1 VTITEGG
8 RAVRVGDVVSG
19 EAQVGERV
27 HDGEVDRALDEERV
41 GHDLE
46 GKVGEELVALQQ
58 VLGMVGAGG
67 QDMCLVDGLELLD
80 RVRVL
85 VRGCEIVGM
94 HDGIHHDGSVNHLAS
109 KQLFV

>member
-1 VTITEGG
+1 
-8 RAVRVGDVVSG
+8 
-19 EAQVGERV
+19 
-27 HDGEVDRALDEERV
+27 
-41 GHDLE
+41 
-46 GKVGEELVALQQ
+46 
-58 VLGMVGAGG
+58 MVGAGG